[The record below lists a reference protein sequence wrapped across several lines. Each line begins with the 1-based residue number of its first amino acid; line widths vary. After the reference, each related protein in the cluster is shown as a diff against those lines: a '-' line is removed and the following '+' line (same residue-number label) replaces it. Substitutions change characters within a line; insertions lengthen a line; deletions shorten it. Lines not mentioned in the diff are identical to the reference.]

1 LCKDFT
7 YKRLN
12 NNLNSNALMFKTA
25 RIPVVLNIYDLVISP
40 FFGIPHQNN
49 IYNGFKGENLFR
61 I

>member
-1 LCKDFT
+1 
-7 YKRLN
+7 
-12 NNLNSNALMFKTA
+12 MFKTA